1 MANVANVRTLGAL
14 PTAAAVFVAG
24 NLLHT
29 ADHLRQG
36 TARLTTEVF
45 AGGTVISLGAF
56 LVLYLALRGDPRARV
71 GGIVVGGFAAVGV
84 AAAHL
89 LPHWSAFSDSYPDIG
104 ADGLAYVIVLIEIA
118 TAVYLAVTAW
128 RVRV

>member
-1 MANVANVRTLGAL
+1 MTTVRSVGAL
-14 PTAAAVFVAG
+14 STAAAIFVAG

-71 GGIVVGGFAAVGV
+71 GGMIVGGFAAVGV

-104 ADGLAYVIVLIEIA
+104 ADALAYVIVLVEIA
-118 TAVYLAVTAW
+118 TAVNLAVTAY
-128 RVRV
+128 RAAP

>member
-1 MANVANVRTLGAL
+1 MATVRTTSAL
-14 PTAAAVFVAG
+14 STAAAVFVAG

-36 TARLTTEVF
+36 TGRLTTEVF

-71 GGIVVGGFAAVGV
+71 GGMIVGGFAAVGV

-104 ADGLAYVIVLIEIA
+104 ADAFSYIIVLIEIA
-118 TAVYLAVTAW
+118 TALYLALTAY
-128 RVRV
+128 RTR

>member
-1 MANVANVRTLGAL
+1 MTTTRTVQAL
-14 PTAAAVFVAG
+14 PTAAAIFVAG

-71 GGIVVGGFAAVGV
+71 GGMIVGGFAAVGV

-104 ADGLAYVIVLIEIA
+104 ADILSYVIVLIEIA
-118 TAVYLAVTAW
+118 TAVYLAVTAY
-128 RVRV
+128 RTTV

>member
-1 MANVANVRTLGAL
+1 MTTVRSAGAL
-14 PTAAAVFVAG
+14 STAAAIFVAG

-36 TARLTTEVF
+36 TGRLTTEVF

-71 GGIVVGGFAAVGV
+71 GGMVVGGFAAVGV

-104 ADGLAYVIVLIEIA
+104 ADALSYAIVLIEIA
-118 TAVYLAVTAW
+118 TAAFLAVTAW
-128 RVRV
+128 RTTS